1 MKYQPELNINWT
13 GDYMRRLGILI
24 GGLLAV
30 VLAGCGGTGGAG
42 STLAVGAFNPFSGRD
57 ASFGPEMMG
66 GCIPAV
72 NLVNQAGGVL
82 GHKISCQ
89 AVDTRG
95 DPADAVPAATKM
107 IATTTNLVG
116 VLGPSAD
123 EADATVPVL
132 NSAKIP
138 MFADTGEAA
147 FDRSKYTYFY
157 RLTPADDVKG
167 YALAEWA
174 HQSGY
179 TRAAAVFGN
188 DTGAQSDVPTLLKA
202 FKALGGTITSNQSI
216 ALDQSSYRTEVT
228 QMLAGNPQ
236 VIFTE
241 TDPQTAATYLS
252 EVKQLHGMIPVIA
265 TETSLQAPWLKAVRG
280 AIGTADMTK
289 YVIGMEPLAP
299 TTGAAWKVFNSSL
312 LASGKSV
319 PNPAQWSTDPYS
331 MTYYDGVNLMAL
343 AMLVAKSTSPSVY
356 QPKIVAVAQAS
367 PGAVVVNSFAQGKQA
382 LASGKKIQYVGAI
395 GPIIFDQW
403 HNASGAYEAASSLNG
418 TNVKILGTV
427 SAAQIAKLK
436 RGG

>member
-1 MKYQPELNINWT
+1 
-13 GDYMRRLGILI
+13 MRRLAMFCG
-24 GGLLAV
+24 AV
-30 VLAGCGGTGGAG
+30 AMAVLAGCGGQAGAG
-42 STLAVGAFNPFSGRD
+42 SGLVVGAFNPFSGGD

-72 NLVNQAGGVL
+72 RLINEAGGAI
-82 GHKISCQ
+82 GHKVSCQ

-132 NSAKIP
+132 NSSNIP

-147 FDRSKYTYFY
+147 FDRSKYKYFY

-174 HQSGY
+174 HQQGW

-188 DTGAQSDVPTLLKA
+188 DVGAQSDVPTLLKA
-202 FKALGGTITSNQSI
+202 FKELGGTIVSNQSI

-228 QMLAGNPQ
+228 RMLVGKPQ

-241 TDPQTAATYLS
+241 ADPQSDATYLS
-252 EVKQLHGMIPVIA
+252 EVKQLHGMIPVIG
-265 TETSLQAPWLKAVRG
+265 TETTLQAPWLKAVGG
-280 AIGTADMTK
+280 AIGTGDLNK
-289 YVIGMEPLAP
+289 YVVGMQPLAP
-299 TTGAAWKVFNSSL
+299 ATGAAWKIFDAAL
-312 LASGKSV
+312 LASAKSV
-319 PNPAQWSTDPYS
+319 PNPSQWATDPYS

-343 AMLVAKSTSPSVY
+343 AILKAKSTSPGVY
-356 QPKIVAVAQAS
+356 ASDIVGLTQPK
-367 PGAVVVNSFAQGKQA
+367 PGAVVVNSFAQGKRA
-382 LASGKKIQYVGAI
+382 LAAGKQIQYVGAI
-395 GPIIFDQW
+395 GTIIFDQW
-403 HNASGAYEAASSLNG
+403 HNASGAYEAATVPNG
-418 TNVKILGTV
+418 QTKIVGTV
-427 SAAQIAKLK
+427 SSEQIARLK
-436 RGG
+436 AGA

>member
-1 MKYQPELNINWT
+1 
-13 GDYMRRLGILI
+13 MRRVAMFCG
-24 GGLLAV
+24 V
-30 VLAGCGGTGGAG
+30 VAMAALAGCGGQGGAG
-42 STLAVGAFNPFSGRD
+42 STLVVGAFNPFSGGD

-72 NLVNQAGGVL
+72 SLINQAGGVM

-132 NSAKIP
+132 NSSKIP

-147 FDRSKYTYFY
+147 FDQSKYQYFY

-167 YALAEWA
+167 YALAQWA
-174 HQSGY
+174 HQQGW

-188 DTGAQSDVPTLLKA
+188 DVGAQSDVPTLLKA
-202 FKALGGTITSNQSI
+202 FRELGGTIVSNQSI

-241 TDPQTAATYLS
+241 ADPQSDATYLS
-252 EVKQLHGMIPVIA
+252 EVKQLHGMIPVIG
-265 TETSLQAPWLKAVRG
+265 TETTLQAPWLKAVSG
-280 AIGTADMTK
+280 AIGTSDMNK
-289 YVIGMEPLAP
+289 YVLGMQPLAP
-299 TTGAAWKVFNSSL
+299 ATGPAWKIFNGAL
-312 LASGKSV
+312 LASSKSV
-319 PNPAQWSTDPYS
+319 PNPSQWATDPYS

-343 AMLVAKSTSPSVY
+343 AMLKAKSTSPGVY
-356 QPKIVAVAQAS
+356 ASQIVGLTQAK
-367 PGAVVVNSFAQGKQA
+367 PGAVVVNSYAQGKQA
-382 LASGKKIQYVGAI
+382 LDAGKQIQYVGAI
-395 GPIIFDQW
+395 GTIIFDRW
-403 HNASGAYEAASSLNG
+403 HNASGAYEAASSPNG
-418 TNVKILGTV
+418 QTKILGTV
-427 SAAQIAKLK
+427 SSQQIAQLK
-436 RGG
+436 AGA